1 MFLGDQLAFKNVF
14 FFYLASGLSL
24 VLNIEADDYYEDFSE
39 SYGAVVDVTSTMEMH
54 FPEENGYLI
63 APGQATNIG
72 FTKVSFPKFFAAT
85 SRTKFTLQVSYLL
98 QRLFYMCNM

>member
-1 MFLGDQLAFKNVF
+1 MF
-14 FFYLASGLSL
+14 FFCYLASGLSL

-39 SYGAVVDVTSTMEMH
+39 SYGAIVDVTSTMEMH

-72 FTKVSFPKFFAAT
+72 FTKVSFPKFFAGHINPHQHHFSHIKDNVYFASVIFT
-85 SRTKFTLQVSYLL
+85 TKIILCV
-98 QRLFYMCNM
+98 

>member
-1 MFLGDQLAFKNVF
+1 MCF
-14 FFYLASGLSL
+14 FCYLASGLSL

-72 FTKVSFPKFFAAT
+72 FTKVSFPKFLVGHIKPHQHHFSHIKDNVYLASVIFT
-85 SRTKFTLQVSYLL
+85 TKIILCV
-98 QRLFYMCNM
+98 